1 MVDLISVGLLLVILL
16 VIISPTAE
24 GADFGDFYDKLGGGQ
39 DRVESSNRL
48 GGFLSVLPDSQTC
61 AVLLDDENAKHKE
74 WTPWSFPPVCI
85 PPEDESGDLSTPGSS
100 AGKLCTYTV
109 FSLRGGA
116 GMSLVTTP
124 EVASSIAATLQD
136 PDITWLERERGIP
149 FAPSFPPA
157 HLPYELRSIPGK
169 GTGVVA
175 TAPISKGQVLMVET
189 PILLELA
196 DLGPWNIR
204 GIFELLQHAA
214 VRLPKADRGRML
226 NLTRT
231 GKAYIVQDVMKTNS
245 FQVTVGG
252 VHHSGLYPDI
262 AVCWSFACCAR
273 INHACSPNCFTRY
286 SPTTLA
292 MEVVAYID
300 IQPGDELSVSCKWPP
315 LFPIHHQTPLDP
327 PHNRQD
333 ILLQNWGFTCSCS
346 LCNNPAAAA
355 GAEGSGDRDAVWA
368 ARKISDR
375 RRARIGDIL
384 QNLGNTAPGKLTV
397 QAVENA
403 VAEIEDVADK
413 ERLHSQ
419 VGDLYGMIADVCV
432 EKVLGES
439 EGGTAELIELARK
452 LAKKSVRKKRYYAGV
467 DNERTAIALEKL
479 ERLEKM
485 VTERS

>member
-1 MVDLISVGLLLVILL
+1 MVVLISAGLLLVILL

-24 GADFGDFYDKLGGGQ
+24 GADFGDFYDKLGDGQ

-48 GGFLSVLPDSQTC
+48 GGFLSVLPDRQTC
-61 AVLLDDENAKHKE
+61 AVLLDDENAKHRE

-109 FSLRGGA
+109 FTLRGGP

-124 EVASSIAATLQD
+124 EVASSIAANLQD
-136 PDITWLERERGIP
+136 PDIAMLERERGIP
-149 FAPSFPPA
+149 FAPSFQPLQ
-157 HLPYELRSIPGK
+157 LPYKLRSIPGK

-214 VRLPKADRGRML
+214 VRLPKTDRGRML
-226 NLTRT
+226 NLTRA

-245 FQVTVGG
+245 FQVNVGG

-262 AVCWSFACCAR
+262 AR

-292 MEVVAYID
+292 MEVVAYTD
-300 IQPGDELSVSCKWPP
+300 IQPGEELSVSYLP
-315 LFPIHHQTPLDP
+315 LNLHYRE
-327 PHNRQD
+327 RQET
-333 ILLQNWGFTCSCS
+333 LLQNWGFTCSCS

-384 QNLGNTAPGKLTV
+384 ENLGKTAPGKLTV
-397 QAVENA
+397 QAVQNA
-403 VAEIEDVADK
+403 VAEIEDVAER

-419 VGDLYGMIADVCV
+419 VGDLYSMIADVCV
-432 EKVLGES
+432 EKVLEKS
-439 EGGTAELIELARK
+439 EGGTAGLIELARE

-467 DNERTAIALEKL
+467 DSERTAIALEKL
-479 ERLEKM
+479 ERLERM
-485 VTERS
+485 VVAVRS